1 MNVEEFV
8 EFAVNY
14 LNKNGK
20 LDLPGETFYNRKEAF
35 FVKNGYYLIG
45 LNPGLYTEESKES
58 YSREP
63 VSNHLKGLL
72 DGTNNDF
79 EKALGKCEK
88 NIKALFDDFLHYPL
102 KDVVSTNLIF
112 KTTPD
117 ASGLN
122 DYLQL
127 ANGYWPIHEAAIKE
141 LQPKVFISNGNGIC
155 LSAYS
160 YLFIKCNGKLIKEYP
175 TYHKNFKIKVAE
187 IYIEGQSRL
196 LIGFPHFSYFSVS
209 DKNKQTEDTVHE
221 IMKVCS
227 EYFM

>member
-141 LQPKVFISNGNGIC
+141 LQPKVFISNGNGESM
-155 LSAYS
+155 SAYS
-160 YLFIKCNGKLIKEYP
+160 YLFIKYNGKLLHDPYP
-175 TYHKNFKIKVAE
+175 TYNKSFKIKVAE
-187 IYIEGQSRL
+187 IQVNGESKL
-196 LIGFPHFSYFSVS
+196 LIGFPHFSYFSIANEKS
-209 DKNKQTEDTVHE
+209 SETVKT
-221 IMKVCS
+221 ILKKYK
-227 EYFM
+227 EYF